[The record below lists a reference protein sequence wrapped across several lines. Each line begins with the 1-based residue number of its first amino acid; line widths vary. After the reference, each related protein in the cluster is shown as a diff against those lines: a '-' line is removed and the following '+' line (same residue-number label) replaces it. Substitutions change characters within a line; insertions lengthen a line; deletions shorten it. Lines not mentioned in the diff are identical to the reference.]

1 MMITVNAASP
11 PAQGRRPQL
20 LIVDDNETLRVT
32 LQRVFAQR
40 GYEVRLAHSV
50 EEAGA
55 LLKSWSPEFAILDLR
70 LPGQTGL
77 TLIPMIKAANPETR
91 VVMLTGYASIATA
104 VEAIKLG
111 AVQYLA
117 KPTDADAIEAAF
129 RHINGDEAVS
139 PSDQLL
145 SVHRLEWEHI
155 QRALAENRGNIS
167 ATARAL
173 RMHRRTLQRKLNK
186 HPVPG

>member
-1 MMITVNAASP
+1 MMITVNGASP
-11 PAQGRRPQL
+11 PPRTSKPKL
-20 LIVDDNETLRVT
+20 LIVDDNEMLRAAME
-32 LQRVFAQR
+32 RSFAQR
-40 GYEVRLAHSV
+40 GYEVQLAHSV

-55 LLKSWSPEFAILDLR
+55 LLKSWSPEFAVLDLR
-70 LPGQTGL
+70 LPGPTGL
-77 TLIPMIKAANPETR
+77 ALIPMIKAANPDTR
-91 VVMLTGYASIATA
+91 IVMLTGYASIATA

-129 RHINGDEAVS
+129 RHINGDDGVS
-139 PSDQLL
+139 ASDKLL
-145 SVHRLEWEHI
+145 SVQRLEWEHI
-155 QRALAENRGNIS
+155 QRVLTDHGGNIS

-186 HPVPG
+186 HPAPG